1 MGGYAG
7 HILDVDLTNE
17 KIKRI
22 ATNEYSDTGL
32 FIGGK
37 GLGAITLWKEL
48 KPEVDPLSPD
58 NILMFLTGPLTGTL
72 CPGTRMCV
80 VTKSPLTGT
89 FCDSYVGGHL
99 GAEFKFAGYDALIIR
114 GKSESPSYLWIK
126 DDDVDVCDAERL
138 WGLDTF
144 QTEEKIR
151 QVQEDPCVRVACIG
165 AAGERL
171 VRFAH
176 INTERYRQA
185 GRGGTGAVM
194 GSKNLKVVAV
204 RGTGKIH
211 FHNLDEFN
219 QLTREAYSVLLKN
232 YTIRARRRWGTARS
246 VLFASDQDLYP
257 TKNYQEA
264 TFEGAEN
271 LSAEVM
277 EKRLWVKHKACH
289 GCPVNC
295 GKLGVIRSGPYKGT
309 VIDGIE
315 YETTAM
321 LGANCGISNYEAVAH
336 ANMLCDKLGLD
347 TISVGNVIAYAMEC
361 YERGILTEK
370 DTDGLELKFGNE
382 KGMIELLKR
391 IAHRNGLGD
400 LLAEGV
406 KLFSEKVGE
415 KGQSFA
421 MHVKGLELPGW
432 GARAAPGM
440 GLAYATAD
448 RGGCHTRAWP
458 IDYETSGV
466 APNGSRIGRYSAS
479 KKAQIVKNQ
488 QDYGVAGDCLVACWF
503 VRSAI
508 GAERYVRMVNAATG
522 MKMTADAFIKT
533 GERIWNLIRMFNTRQ
548 GFTARDDTLP
558 ERMLAEPLPSGVAK
572 GHKLTQATL
581 SHMLGEY
588 YELRGWDKSTGIP
601 TKEKLRELKLD
612 FVKSQKQ

>member
-7 HILDVDLTNE
+7 YVLEVDLTNE

-22 ATNEYSDTGL
+22 ATNEYFDTGL

-99 GAEFKFAGYDALIIR
+99 GAEFKFAGYDALIVR
-114 GKSESPSYLWIK
+114 GKSESSVYLWIK
-126 DDDVDVCDAERL
+126 DADVDVCDAERL

-165 AAGERL
+165 PAGERL

-194 GSKNLKVVAV
+194 GSKNLKAVAV
-204 RGTGKIH
+204 RGTSVIRLH
-211 FHNLDEFN
+211 DVDEFN
-219 QLTREAYSVLLKN
+219 WLAREAYKILLKN
-232 YTIRARRRWGTARS
+232 HTIRARRRWGTARS
-246 VLFASDQDLYP
+246 VLLASDQDLYP
-257 TKNYQEA
+257 TRNYQAA
-264 TFEGAEN
+264 TFEGAED

-277 EKRLWVKHKACH
+277 EKRFWVKHKACY

-321 LGANCGISNYEAVAH
+321 LGANCGISDYEAVAH
-336 ANMLCDKLGLD
+336 ANLLCDKLGLD

-361 YERGILTEK
+361 YEKGILTEK
-370 DTDGLELKFGNE
+370 ETDGLKLKFGNE
-382 KGMIELLKR
+382 KAMIELLGR
-391 IAHRNGLGD
+391 IADRKGLGN

-406 KLFSEKVGE
+406 KLFSEKLGE
-415 KGQSFA
+415 KDQSFA

-432 GARAAPGM
+432 GARASPGM

-458 IDYETSGV
+458 IDYEISGI
-466 APNGSRIGRYSAS
+466 AQDGSKIGRYSAS
-479 KKAQIVKNQ
+479 KKAQIVKDQ
-488 QDYGVAGDCLVACWF
+488 QDYGAVGDCLVACWF

-508 GAERYVRMVNAATG
+508 GAERYGQMVNAATG
-522 MKMTADAFIKT
+522 MKMTADEFIKT
-533 GERIWNLIRMFNTRQ
+533 GERIWNLIRMFNTRE

-558 ERMLAEPLPSGVAK
+558 RRILAEPLPSGVAK
-572 GHKLTQATL
+572 GHKLKQATL
-581 SHMLGEY
+581 SYMLNKY
-588 YELRGWDKSTGIP
+588 NELRGWDKSTGIP
-601 TKEKLRELKLD
+601 TEGKLRELKLD
-612 FVKSQKQ
+612 SIEN

>member
-7 HILDVDLTNE
+7 FVLEVDLTTGRT
-17 KIKRI
+17 KKT
-22 ATNEYSDTGL
+22 ATDQL
-32 FIGGK
+32 FDLRLFVGGK
-37 GLGAITLWKEL
+37 GFGAVTLWKEL
-48 KPEVDPLSPD
+48 KPEVEPLSPG
-58 NILMFLTGPLTGTL
+58 NILIFLTGPLTGTL

-99 GAEFKFAGYDALIIR
+99 GAEFKFAGYDALIVR
-114 GKSESPSYLWIK
+114 GRSEMPVYLWIK
-126 DDDVDVCDAERL
+126 DDYVDVCDAKDL

-144 QTEEKIR
+144 QTEERIR
-151 QVQEDPCVRVACIG
+151 QIRKDSSVRVACIG
-165 AAGERL
+165 PAGERL
-171 VRFAH
+171 VRFAN

-194 GSKNLKVVAV
+194 GYKNLKAVAV
-204 RGTGKIH
+204 RGTGEISVY
-211 FHNLDEFN
+211 NLEEFN
-219 QLTREAYSVLLKN
+219 RLAKEAHKILLKN
-232 YTIRARRRWGTARS
+232 YTIQARRRWGTARS

-257 TKNYQEA
+257 TRNHQEA
-264 TFEGAEN
+264 TFEGAES

-277 EKRLWVKHKACH
+277 EKRFWVKHKACY

-295 GKLGVIRSGPYKGT
+295 GKLGVIRRGPYKGT
-309 VIDGIE
+309 VLDGIE

-321 LGANCGISNYEAVAH
+321 LGANCGIDNYEAVAH

-361 YERGILTEK
+361 HEKGILTEK
-370 DTDGLELKFGNE
+370 EADELKLRFGNE
-382 KGMIELLKR
+382 NAMIELIRR
-391 IAHRNGLGD
+391 IAYREDLGN

-406 KLFSEKVGE
+406 KRFSERMGE
-415 KGQSFA
+415 KAQSFA

-466 APNGSRIGRYSAS
+466 APDGSRIGRYSTE
-479 KKAQIVKNQ
+479 KRAQIVKDQ
-488 QDYGVAGDCLVACWF
+488 QDYGAATDCLVACWF
-503 VRSAI
+503 VRGAI
-508 GAERYVRMVNAATG
+508 GAELYVRMVNAATG
-522 MKMTADAFIKT
+522 MEMTAKEFIKV
-533 GERIWNLIRMFNTRQ
+533 GERIWNLVRLFNARE

-558 ERMLAEPLPSGVAK
+558 KRMLTEPLPSGVARGK
-572 GHKLTQATL
+572 KLTQVML
-581 SHMLGEY
+581 SRMLDEY
-588 YELRGWDKSTGIP
+588 YELRGWDKRKGIP
-601 TKEKLRELKLD
+601 KKEKLKELKLD
-612 FVKSQKQ
+612 FARG

>member
-7 HILDVDLTNE
+7 AVLEIDLTTG
-17 KIKRI
+17 RI
-22 ATNEYSDTGL
+22 RKTATDQFFDVGL
-32 FIGGK
+32 FVGGK
-37 GLGAITLWKEL
+37 GFGAVTLWKKL
-48 KPEVDPLSPD
+48 KPEIDPLSPD

-99 GAEFKFAGYDALIIR
+99 GPEFKFAGYDALIVSGR
-114 GKSESPSYLWIK
+114 SERPVYLWVK
-126 DDDVDVCDAERL
+126 DDDVDVCDAEHL

-151 QVQEDPCVRVACIG
+151 HARRDPSVRVGCIG
-165 AAGERL
+165 PAGERL

-194 GSKNLKVVAV
+194 GSKNLKAVAV
-204 RGTGKIH
+204 KGTGEIH
-211 FHNLDEFN
+211 VHNLDDFN
-219 QLTREAYSVLLKN
+219 QLAKEAYNVLLKN
-232 YTIRARRRWGTARS
+232 HTIHARRRWGTARS

-257 TKNYQEA
+257 TRNYQEA
-264 TFEGAEN
+264 TFEEAED

-277 EKRLWVKHKACH
+277 EKRFWVKHKACY

-309 VIDGIE
+309 VLDGVE
-315 YETTAM
+315 YETTVM

-347 TISVGNVIAYAMEC
+347 AISVGNVIAYTMEC

-370 DTDGLELKFGNE
+370 ETDGLTPRFGNE
-382 KGMIELLKR
+382 KAMIELVRR
-391 IAHRNGLGD
+391 IAYRKGLGN

-406 KLFSEKVGE
+406 KLFSERLGE
-415 KGQSFA
+415 KAQSFA

-458 IDYETSGV
+458 ITYETSGL
-466 APNGSRIGRYSAS
+466 APNGSKIERYSTN
-479 KKAQIVKNQ
+479 KKAQIVKDQ
-488 QDYGVAGDCLVACWF
+488 QDYGAATDCLVACWF

-508 GAERYVRMVNAATG
+508 GIERYVRMVNAATG
-522 MKMTADAFIKT
+522 TKMTSDEFTKV
-533 GERIWNLIRMFNTRQ
+533 GERIWNLVRMFNARE
-548 GFTARDDTLP
+548 GFTTRDDGLP
-558 ERMLAEPLPSGVAK
+558 KRMLTEALPSGVGK
-572 GHKLTQATL
+572 GQKLTRANL
-581 SHMLGEY
+581 SRMLDEY
-588 YELRGWDKSTGIP
+588 YELRKWGKSTGIP
-601 TKEKLRELKLD
+601 TREKLRELKLS
-612 FVKSQKQ
+612 FIEG